1 MVSPQVKRQAVDVLR
16 EERGFGVTRA
26 CGLLGISRS
35 LYGYRS
41 RRPVPAGLCE
51 RICELAGE
59 KRRYGYRRIHVLLR
73 REGWRVNR
81 KRTYRLYRD
90 AGLAVRRRKRKR
102 IGLFERKPLPKPSAV
117 NRSWSMDFVSDGLC
131 DGRKLR
137 CLTIVDDCSR
147 ECPAI
152 EVDTSITGRRVVAVL
167 ERLAEARGL
176 PLSITVDHGPEFEG
190 QVLDAWAYR
199 RGVQLNFIRPGKP
212 VENAYIESFNGRF
225 RDECLNEHWFVTMAH
240 ARQAIEAWRIEYN
253 TERPHSSLDDLTPEQ
268 YAKKMIKPELLP
280 PCGRETALRGEDL
293 DEDRREGKSLTPD
306 SSSRPY

>member
-41 RRPVPAGLCE
+41 RRPVPAGLRE
-51 RICELAGE
+51 RICALAGE

-102 IGLFERKPLPKPSAV
+102 IGMFERKPLPKPTAV
-117 NRSWSMDFVSDGLC
+117 NISWSMDFIADGLC

-137 CLTIVDDCSR
+137 CLAIADDFSH
-147 ECPAI
+147 ECLAL
-152 EVDTSITGRRVVAVL
+152 EVDTSITGRRVVMVL
-167 ERLAEARGL
+167 ERLAEWAGV
-176 PLSITVDHGPEFEG
+176 PLSVHQGPG
-190 QVLDAWAYR
+190 
-199 RGVQLNFIRPGKP
+199 P
-212 VENAYIESFNGRF
+212 
-225 RDECLNEHWFVTMAH
+225 
-240 ARQAIEAWRIEYN
+240 
-253 TERPHSSLDDLTPEQ
+253 
-268 YAKKMIKPELLP
+268 
-280 PCGRETALRGEDL
+280 
-293 DEDRREGKSLTPD
+293 
-306 SSSRPY
+306 